1 MKFYRL
7 PLALSAAALLVGFAR
22 RPAPAVS
29 YDVVINHVS
38 VVDVLTGKV
47 SADQTVAVAHGKI
60 VQIGP
65 VAQARYT
72 ARQTLDGRGRYLLPG
87 LWDMHVHFRGGDSLA
102 AANKKSL
109 TLYLAHGITTVRD
122 CGGDLTPRIFEWR
135 REEAAG
141 TLAGPRIF
149 TSGPKIDGP
158 GATWPGSLEVET
170 PAQVSKALDSLQKL
184 RVDYVKIYDSKISGE
199 AYLSTIV
206 QAEKR
211 GMKTTGHMPYSVT
224 LGEAVTD
231 GLDATEHLYY
241 VFKACSGKED
251 SLTALVRN
259 SLKTSKPLGLFVM
272 LPAVYDTYSPAAAQ
286 RIFRL
291 MAAHHT
297 AAVPTLAIGKTLAE
311 LVENDHAHDTLRAY
325 IDPRI
330 QATYTRRLASARQQS
345 AAARAFTQK
354 LEAKFMSLVPQLQ
367 VAGVT
372 ILAGSDSGP
381 FNSFVYPGASLQ
393 DELVLLVQ
401 AGLTPT
407 QALQAATI
415 NGARFM
421 GVAGRT
427 GTIAVGKDADLLLL
441 TANPL
446 SNIANVKKIA
456 AVVSRGKVYQAPELA
471 GLLRAI
477 KNK

>member
-38 VVDVLTGKV
+38 VVDVVTGQV
-47 SADQTVAVAHGKI
+47 RADQVVAVAGGKI
-60 VQIGP
+60 VQLGP
-65 VAQARYT
+65 AAKASYT
-72 ARQTLDGRGRYLLPG
+72 AKQTLDGRGRYLMPG

-102 AANKKSL
+102 AANKKNL

-122 CGGDLTPRIFEWR
+122 CGGDLTPHIFQWR
-135 REEAAG
+135 RDEVAG

-158 GATWPGSLEVET
+158 GATWPGSLEVTT
-170 PAQVSKALDSLQKL
+170 PAQVGRALDSLQKL
-184 RVDYVKIYDSKISGE
+184 RVDFVKIYDSKISGE
-199 AYLSTIV
+199 AYLSTIA

-224 LGEAVTD
+224 LGEAVD
-231 GLDATEHLYY
+231 AGLDATEHLYY
-241 VFKACSGKED
+241 VFKACSSKED

-259 SLKTSKPLGLFVM
+259 SLTTPKPLGLFAM

-286 RIFRL
+286 RIFKQ

-297 AAVPTLAIGKTLAE
+297 AAVPTLSIGKTLAE
-311 LVENDHAHDTLRAY
+311 LTENDHAHDTLRAY
-325 IDPRI
+325 IDPKI
-330 QATYTRRLASARQQS
+330 QATYTRRLASAKQQS
-345 AAARAFTQK
+345 PAARAFTQK
-354 LEAKFMSLVPQLQ
+354 LEAKFMSLVPQMQ
-367 VAGVT
+367 AAGVT

-393 DELVLLVQ
+393 DELAMLVQ
-401 AGLTPT
+401 AGLTPA
-407 QALQAATI
+407 QALRAATI

-421 GVAGRT
+421 GVESRT
-427 GTIAVGKDADLLLL
+427 GTIATGKDADLLLL

-446 SNIANVKKIA
+446 TNIANVKKIA
-456 AVVSRGKVYQAPELA
+456 AVVSRGKVYQAPELVRM
-471 GLLRAI
+471 LQAI